1 MTHLGLN
8 SAAAAAEKGFKVVAF
23 DPDAATISS
32 LRNGAIPVVEPGLE
46 ECLGRNRKRILF
58 ADSAPALADCG
69 VVCIAPD
76 VPTDDSGGADLADV
90 RQLLGIVAS
99 NTRTDAAI
107 VILSQVPPGFSRAYA
122 PPERA
127 VYYQVESLIFGRAL
141 ERALNPERFIVGCLD
156 PGRPLS
162 ASYGAFLH
170 AFGCPILPMRYESA
184 ELAKIA
190 INCCLVAT
198 ISTANTLAE
207 ICEGIGADWSEI
219 VPALRLDKRIGP
231 HAYLKPGLGIAGGN
245 LERDLRA
252 VVDMARGIASDSGV
266 VRAWVANSGHRRDWA
281 LKKLHENLLAANP
294 AATVAVLG
302 LAYKE
307 NTDSTKNSAAL
318 DLIRNLAPYRCR
330 VHDPAVGAAAVAGTG
345 AVYANSPMEAIR
357 GASGLVIMTPWPEY
371 SQLAPAK
378 IAEAMDGTFVA
389 DPYAVLDGAGCR
401 LRGLAYHTLGVAPTT

>member
-8 SAAAAAEKGFKVVAF
+8 SAAAAAEKGFDVVVF
-23 DPDAATISS
+23 DPDAATISR

-46 ECLGRNRKRILF
+46 DCLGRNRKRISF
-58 ADSAPALADCG
+58 ADAAMALAACS
-69 VVCIAPD
+69 VVYVAPD
-76 VPTDDSGGADLADV
+76 VPTDDMGGADLAGV
-90 RQLLGIVAS
+90 RQLLGIVRA
-99 NTRTDAAI
+99 NTRVDAAV
-107 VILSQVPPGFSRAYA
+107 VILSQVPPGFTRAHA
-122 PPERA
+122 PA
-127 VYYQVESLIFGRAL
+127 GQTVYYQVETLIFGQAL
-141 ERALNPERFIVGCLD
+141 ERALSPERFIVGCLD
-156 PGRPLS
+156 PDLPLGKN
-162 ASYGAFLH
+162 YDTFLRAFE
-170 AFGCPILPMRYESA
+170 CPILPMRYESA

-190 INCCLVAT
+190 INCFLAAS

-252 VVDMARGIASDSGV
+252 VVDMARSVASDSGV
-266 VRAWVANSGHRRDWA
+266 VRAWIANSRHRRDWA

-302 LAYKE
+302 LAYKK
-307 NTDSTKNSAAL
+307 NTDSIKNSAAL
-318 DLIRNLAPYRCR
+318 DLIRNLAPYRRR
-330 VHDPAVGAAAVAGTG
+330 VHDPVVGADAITNAGATYVA
-345 AVYANSPMEAIR
+345 SPMEAIR

-371 SQLAPAK
+371 GRLMPAE
-378 IAEAMDGTFVA
+378 IADAMDGIVVV

-401 LRGLAYHTLGVAPTT
+401 RHGLAYHTLGAAAST